1 MSGGVSPSGVFAIF
15 PFHRSFGPAVV
26 LMSLI
31 CAACSGPVETRS
43 GIAGAPVPA
52 SATVAVFASPDQHD
66 AASGSARDAVAKALT
81 QYGYIVSDEGALRV
95 TVGLGER
102 PASLAVLAADGAV
115 VSGAKRQKLLQEC
128 ADRTQRLTLVAENS
142 GGEVSRAWAEESHCK
157 SGLDKAV
164 EPLAMQAVARLVGR
178 HGSGR
183 DLRFGR
189 D

>member
-1 MSGGVSPSGVFAIF
+1 MSGAVSPSGVSVIS
-15 PFHRSFGPAVV
+15 PSLRTFGPAVV

-66 AASGSARDAVAKALT
+66 ATSGSARAAVAKALS
-81 QYGYIVSDEGALRV
+81 QYGYTVSDEGALRI
-95 TVGLGER
+95 TVGVGER
-102 PASLAVLAADGAV
+102 PASLAVLGADSTV
-115 VSGAKRQKLLQEC
+115 LSGPKRQKLLQEC
-128 ADRTQRLTLVAENS
+128 ADRTQRLTLVAEIP
-142 GGEVSRAWAEESHCK
+142 GGGISRAWAEESHCK
-157 SGLDKAV
+157 GELDQAL
-164 EPLAMQAVARLVGR
+164 EPLAAQAVARLVGR
-178 HGSGR
+178 HGSVR